1 MISEF
6 IGTTSLKKMC
16 SIASLADE
24 RMRDNSPAPFTNVD
38 EPSPM
43 KIERQRSEP
52 SLPEEETKSDSKRN
66 EGTKTADDE
75 DTL

>member
-1 MISEF
+1 MV
-6 IGTTSLKKMC
+6 

-24 RMRDNSPAPFTNVD
+24 RMRDNSPAPFSNVN

-43 KIERQRSEP
+43 KIERQKSEP
-52 SLPEEETKSDSKRN
+52 VSQEEETKSDSKRN
-66 EGTKTADDE
+66 EGEGTETADDE